1 MKLYCLFL
9 EMIEDSDTYIVRD
22 VLMDDILFITPEDA
36 IYNTNN
42 FEILYENDVRYFIRR
57 HELIVFFLLDLF

>member
-36 IYNTNN
+36 INNTNN

>member
-1 MKLYCLFL
+1 
-9 EMIEDSDTYIVRD
+9 MIEDSDTYIVRD

-36 IYNTNN
+36 INNTNN

>member
-36 IYNTNN
+36 INNTNN
-42 FEILYENDVRYFIRR
+42 FEMLYENDVRYFIRR